1 MLQAFL
7 YILTHYDSR
16 AATTVACFAAATKC
30 QAEAPVRLVD
40 DCLAVLD
47 RQRNPSF
54 PKMGAAVSSPTHFA
68 LPHSSQVH
76 PAEQVLLAMTCME

>member
-30 QAEAPVRLVD
+30 QAEAPV
-40 DCLAVLD
+40 CLADDWL
-47 RQRNPSF
+47 
-54 PKMGAAVSSPTHFA
+54 AV
-68 LPHSSQVH
+68 
-76 PAEQVLLAMTCME
+76 MDG

>member
-30 QAEAPVRLVD
+30 QAEAPVCLVD

-47 RQRNPSF
+47 RQWNPSF
-54 PKMGAAVSSPTHFA
+54 PKMGAVSSPTHFA
-68 LPHSSQVH
+68 LTHSSQVH
-76 PAEQVLLAMTCME
+76 PPEKVWLAKSCSE